1 MQENSRYAVG
11 IDVGTYKTR
20 CVVAHLD
27 SNNSPKIIGVGEA
40 LTTGMRKGVVVTL
53 DGPAKAIDTALG
65 EAERMSGYQVNGA
78 TISINGSNILSTQTN
93 GMIAV
98 GGVNNSINQEDLMR
112 IDEVATLGKIP
123 ANREIL
129 EVVPHAYTLD
139 GQPNIK
145 NPIGMTGTRLEVD
158 ANVISILA
166 PDLHNL
172 SKVSDSANVH
182 PRGIVVAGIAAA
194 KSVLSDSQKENGVAL
209 IDIGGSTTNVVIYEE
224 GDLKFVSVIGVG
236 GVNITNDLAIGLKT
250 DPEVAEKVKL
260 MHGSA
265 LVRRE
270 HTGVSIKHDGKIEN
284 FDSRE
289 IDEIIEARLEEIFDG
304 VIREF
309 KRAGM
314 NGKLPSGVVL
324 TGGTARLPHIAE
336 FAKEHLG
343 LAAKVVENQGFTGV
357 AEGLEKPE
365 WSTVLGLMFIDAEGE
380 YAPTLKQK
388 KPSVAS
394 NFSITKFLKRFKV

>member
-1 MQENSRYAVG
+1 MQEHSRYAVG

-27 SNNSPKIIGVGEA
+27 SNNLPKIIGVGEA
-40 LTTGMRKGVVVTL
+40 PTTGMRKGVVVSL
-53 DGPAKAIDTALG
+53 EGPAKAIDTALG
-65 EAERMSGYQVNGA
+65 EAERMSGYQVNEA
-78 TISINGSNILSTQTN
+78 TISINGTNILSTHTN

-98 GGVNNSINQEDLMR
+98 GGVNHSITPDDLMR

-129 EVVPHAYTLD
+129 EVVPHSYILD
-139 GQPNIK
+139 GQANIK
-145 NPIGMTGTRLEVD
+145 NPVGMTGTRLEVD

-172 SKVSDSANVH
+172 TKSADGAKVTPHN
-182 PRGIVVAGIAAA
+182 IVVSGIAAA
-194 KSVLSDSQKENGVAL
+194 KSVLNDSQKENGVAL
-209 IDIGGSTTNVVIYEE
+209 IDIGGSTTNIAIYEE

-260 MHGSA
+260 SHGSA
-265 LVRRE
+265 LVRRD
-270 HTGVSIKHDGKIEN
+270 HAGVSIKHDGKIEN
-284 FDSRE
+284 FDSRD

-304 VIREF
+304 IIREF

-324 TGGTARLPHIAE
+324 TGGTARLPHITE

-343 LAAKVVENQGFTGV
+343 VAAKVVENSGFTGV

-365 WSTVLGLMFIDAEGE
+365 WSTAIGLMFIDADGQ
-380 YAPTLKQK
+380 YVPTVKNK
-388 KPSVAS
+388 KPSNSSA
-394 NFSITKFLKRFKV
+394 FSITNFLKRFKV

>member
-27 SNNSPKIIGVGEA
+27 SNNPPKIIGVGEA

-98 GGVNNSINQEDLMR
+98 GGVNHSITPEDLMR

-129 EVVPHAYTLD
+129 EVVPHSYTLD

-172 SKVSDSANVH
+172 SKVSDSTNVH
-182 PRGIVVAGIAAA
+182 PRSLIVAGIAAA

-365 WSTVLGLMFIDAEGE
+365 WSTALGLMFIDAEGE

-388 KPSVAS
+388 KSPASS

>member
-1 MQENSRYAVG
+1 MQEHSRYAVG

-27 SNNSPKIIGVGEA
+27 SNNLPKIIGVGEA
-40 LTTGMRKGVVVTL
+40 PTTGMRKGVVVSL
-53 DGPAKAIDTALG
+53 EGPAKAIDTALG
-65 EAERMSGYQVNGA
+65 KAERMSGYQVNEA
-78 TISINGSNILSTQTN
+78 TISINGTNILSTHTN

-98 GGVNNSINQEDLMR
+98 GGVNHSITPDDLMR

-129 EVVPHAYTLD
+129 EVVPHSYILD
-139 GQPNIK
+139 GQANIK
-145 NPIGMTGTRLEVD
+145 NPVGMTGTRLEVD

-172 SKVSDSANVH
+172 TKSADGAKVTPHN
-182 PRGIVVAGIAAA
+182 IVVSGIAAA
-194 KSVLSDSQKENGVAL
+194 KSVLNDSQKENGVAL
-209 IDIGGSTTNVVIYEE
+209 IDIGGSTTNIAIYEE

-260 MHGSA
+260 SHGSA
-265 LVRRE
+265 LVRRD
-270 HTGVSIKHDGKIEN
+270 HAGVSIKHDGKIEN
-284 FDSRE
+284 FDSRD

-304 VIREF
+304 IIREF

-324 TGGTARLPHIAE
+324 TGGTARLPHITE

-343 LAAKVVENQGFTGV
+343 VAAKVVENAGFTGV

-365 WSTVLGLMFIDAEGE
+365 WSTAIGLMFIDADGQ
-380 YAPTLKQK
+380 YVPTVKNK
-388 KPSVAS
+388 KPSNSSA
-394 NFSITKFLKRFKV
+394 FSITNFLKRFKV

>member
-1 MQENSRYAVG
+1 MQEHSRYAVG

-20 CVVAHLD
+20 CIVAHLD
-27 SNNSPKIIGVGEA
+27 SSNSPKIIGVGES
-40 LTTGMRKGVVVTL
+40 LTTGMRKGVVVSL
-53 DGPAKAIDTALG
+53 EGPAKAIDVALG
-65 EAERMSGYQVNGA
+65 EAERMSGYQINEATLSVNG
-78 TISINGSNILSTQTN
+78 SSILSTHTT

-98 GGVNNSINQEDLMR
+98 GGVNHSITTDDLMR

-139 GQPNIK
+139 GQVNIK
-145 NPIGMTGTRLEVD
+145 NPVGMTGTRLEVD

-172 SKVSDSANVH
+172 TKSADGAKVTPHN
-182 PRGIVVAGIAAA
+182 IIVAGIAAA
-194 KSVLSDSQKENGVAL
+194 KTVLTDSQKENGVAL
-209 IDIGGSTTNVVIYEE
+209 VDIGGATTNVAIYEE

-260 MHGSA
+260 SHGSA

-289 IDEIIEARLEEIFDG
+289 IDEIIEARLEEIFDA

-309 KRAGM
+309 KKAGM
-314 NGKLPSGVVL
+314 NGKLPSGVVI

-343 LAAKVVENQGFTGV
+343 VAAKVVENSGFTGV

-365 WSTVLGLMFIDAEGE
+365 WSTALGLMFIDAEGQ
-380 YAPTLKQK
+380 YVATIKNK
-388 KPSVAS
+388 KSGVS
-394 NFSITKFLKRFKV
+394 DGFSISKFLKRFKV